1 VLPEKTDGEFFKKR
15 KEVEDRCMK
24 QIEEKFG
31 DRVLYRIPLMEY
43 DISGYESIDSVARI
57 FG

>member
-1 VLPEKTDGEFFKKR
+1 
-15 KEVEDRCMK
+15 MK

-31 DRVLYRIPLMEY
+31 DRILYRIPLMEY